1 MLAVIAPGQ
10 GSQTPGFLAPW
21 LEIPTFAERLHWLSA
36 VCGLGLAE
44 LGTTADAETIK
55 DTAIAQPL
63 IVAAGLVSILELF
76 PHPTDAYRVVGVG
89 AGHSV
94 GEITAA
100 AASNIITGEQAM
112 VFVRERGKAM
122 AAASAATPTGMSAV
136 LGGDPDVVLA
146 KLAEHG
152 LMFLSAP
159 IQRVTGYDTI
169 VPYARM
175 EKIYIPS
182 ENQIIETVNK
192 VMEFA

>member
-36 VCGLGLAE
+36 VSGLDLAE

-63 IVAAGLVSILELF
+63 IVAAGLVSLLELF
-76 PHPTDAYRVVGVG
+76 PHPADAYRVVGVG

-100 AASNIITGEQAM
+100 AASNIISGEQAM

-122 AAASAATPTGMSAV
+122 AAAAAKTPTGMSAV
-136 LGGDPDVVLA
+136 LGGDAEVVLA
-146 KLAEHG
+146 
-152 LMFLSAP
+152 
-159 IQRVTGYDTI
+159 
-169 VPYARM
+169 
-175 EKIYIPS
+175 
-182 ENQIIETVNK
+182 
-192 VMEFA
+192 